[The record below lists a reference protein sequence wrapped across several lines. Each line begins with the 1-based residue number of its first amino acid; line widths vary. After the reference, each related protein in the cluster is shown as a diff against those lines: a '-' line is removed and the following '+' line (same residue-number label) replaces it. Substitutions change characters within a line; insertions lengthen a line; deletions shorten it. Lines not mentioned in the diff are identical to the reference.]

1 MQECSAFAWQQ
12 LSNHIEHEEQLVDCE
27 CALAAKRW
35 GRNAI
40 YPVCVAN
47 VFRRT
52 FNVQG
57 IWRGGVVAMQSAMS
71 PGEVGRRDHGF
82 LQTIKVEVDY
92 IFSKTRRSMH
102 CLLPFSCRSI
112 DHNHIINPPFFQ
124 FSSHNA
130 PNLMSYYSGEDPDA
144 ASTDPAPNVLSNDIR
159 LDEQSR

>member
-1 MQECSAFAWQQ
+1 MCNEYGMVAYCSCHVPWW
-12 LSNHIEHEEQLVDCE
+12 LVLC
-27 CALAAKRW
+27 K
-35 GRNAI
+35 
-40 YPVCVAN
+40 V
-47 VFRRT
+47 
-52 FNVQG
+52 
-57 IWRGGVVAMQSAMS
+57 

-112 DHNHIINPPFFQ
+112 DHNHIINPAFFQ